1 MDNNIQ
7 INITKLTFTKINFI
21 SKNPTFC
28 DGQNLKKNRNPN
40 KFKSLNQNLYL
51 RLNKNNLQLKG
62 AGLLNIALNYK

>member
-21 SKNPTFC
+21 SKNHTFC
-28 DGQNLKKNRNPN
+28 DGQNPKKNRNPN

-51 RLNKNNLQLKG
+51 RLNKNNLHLKG
-62 AGLLNIALNYK
+62 ADLLNIALKYK